1 MTLIK
6 NVLINEK
13 LLSAELNK
21 LSVEEKI
28 QAKKVLTSA
37 ANKLKLPSQKLLNAL
52 KNEGFDLADLVGNG
66 PAKPAKAQP
75 TKRAPRKL
83 VLENQSFAILDEK
96 NKELAH
102 AVGRGV
108 TSYKD
113 KGFKVVKYDELPAAL
128 QKVAKDLIAK

>member
-6 NVLINEK
+6 NILINEK
-13 LLSAELNK
+13 LLTAELDK

-28 QAKKVLTSA
+28 QAKKVLTSS

-52 KNEGFDLADLVGNG
+52 KNEGFDLADLVGSSLG
-66 PAKPAKAQP
+66 KPTKTTT

-128 QKVAKDLIAK
+128 QSVAKELIN

>member
-1 MTLIK
+1 MTVIK
-6 NVLINEK
+6 NVLLNEK
-13 LLSAELNK
+13 LLTTELNK

-52 KNEGFDLADLVGNG
+52 KNEGFDIADLVGG
-66 PAKPAKAQP
+66 AGSKPSKTP
-75 TKRAPRKL
+75 VKKRAPRKL
-83 VLENQSFAILDEK
+83 VIENQSFAIIDEK

-113 KGFKVVKYDELPAAL
+113 KGFNVVKYGELSSDL
-128 QKVAKDLIAK
+128 QKVAKSLLN